1 MIEYGNDDIVR
12 ISLVSKYGDI
22 SVYTFKISNE
32 TKEKH
37 HSVFCGWKKR
47 EKKIYVKRRTKKK
60 DGPV

>member
-47 EKKIYVKRRTKKK
+47 EKNLRQKTNKKK